1 MQSFKT
7 RMGAVELNIL
17 DALFTVYRAKKCVFD
32 PLAIVTS
39 IAPIVV
45 LKLCMPITYTAH
57 AARMISRLEFD
68 RDGFEL
74 HFIDRTYFVVSP
86 PYV

>member
-1 MQSFKT
+1 LSST
-7 RMGAVELNIL
+7 
-17 DALFTVYRAKKCVFD
+17 
-32 PLAIVTS
+32 
-39 IAPIVV
+39 APILV